1 MRKSLAE
8 IMQRLTSR
16 YDNLFETNF
25 PYSMGFHGAPTGPDV
40 RSVTL
45 SGSLLEHH
53 IPEQADFFQ
62 CRRIPLAVAR
72 ALLSASVEVGHRQEV
87 HGGVRDAGQRAEGPH
102 GGAGGREAAS
112 AARGALHQEEV
123 ENRVKIQYTQHLRTE
138 ILMC

>member
-45 SGSLLEHH
+45 SGSLLEH
-53 IPEQADFFQ
+53 
-62 CRRIPLAVAR
+62 R
-72 ALLSASVEVGHRQEV
+72 ASMVSLT
-87 HGGVRDAGQRAEGPH
+87 GQISKTG
-102 GGAGGREAAS
+102 
-112 AARGALHQEEV
+112 Q
-123 ENRVKIQYTQHLRTE
+123 NVKDRSNDRS
-138 ILMC
+138 